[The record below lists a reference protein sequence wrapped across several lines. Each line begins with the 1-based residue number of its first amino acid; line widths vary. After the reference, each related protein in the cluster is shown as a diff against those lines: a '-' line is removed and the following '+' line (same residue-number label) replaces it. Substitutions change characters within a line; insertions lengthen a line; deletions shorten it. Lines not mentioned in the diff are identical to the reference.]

1 MSFKGKVLDSNLRG
15 FKAYD
20 RRLTRAVP
28 KAAVAVGVLDPEPV
42 TRQDGSP
49 AGLTTGQLMAI
60 HEYGSPER
68 GIPSRPVLRDSLAE
82 QRGAIV
88 KILTTALISSAWGSG
103 DAAKIRPRRP
113 LIDVGQLLVKS
124 IKDRFGSARV
134 KRAKQPDTNGPLVD
148 TGHLR
153 RSIKYRVLK
162 VGKDGEVTG

>member
-1 MSFKGKVLDSNLRG
+1 MRSKIVDSNLRG

-20 RRLTRAVP
+20 RNLTRAVP

-42 TRQDGSP
+42 TSRDGSP
-49 AGLTTGQLMAI
+49 AGISTGQLMAI

-82 QRGAIV
+82 QRGAIT
-88 KILTTALISSAWGSG
+88 KILTTALISRAWGSG

-124 IKDRFGSARV
+124 IKGRFGTSRV
-134 KRAKQPDTNGPLVD
+134 KRAKQPDENGPLVD

-162 VGKDGEVTG
+162 VSKDGEVVT